1 MSEETQ
7 TEIANSPDGVV
18 LPNAKAGGIGWLV
31 NYAIYDGSVD
41 LKEFVNLLWLS
52 DSGRLSDAE
61 DGLTE
66 NFQPGNTDCDES
78 NGRFRANYRS
88 FVPLPRHGGSAFS
101 QAVKALRLRLSG
113 LFMMTLMTLKTFLTT
128 KSE

>member
-31 NYAIYDGSVD
+31 NYAIYDGSID
-41 LKEFVNLLWLS
+41 LKEFVNLLWRGS
-52 DSGRLSDAE
+52 
-61 DGLTE
+61 E
-66 NFQPGNTDCDES
+66 NYDEGMEIFQPGNIDRDEV
-78 NGRFRANYRS
+78 NGLFRAEYRR

-101 QAVKALRLRLSG
+101 GCKGS
-113 LFMMTLMTLKTFLTT
+113 
-128 KSE
+128 